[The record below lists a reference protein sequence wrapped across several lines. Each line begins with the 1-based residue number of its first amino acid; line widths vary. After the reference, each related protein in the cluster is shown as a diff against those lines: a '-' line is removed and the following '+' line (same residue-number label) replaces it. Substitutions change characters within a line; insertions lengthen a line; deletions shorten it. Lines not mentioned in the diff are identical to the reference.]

1 MKKILFISLC
11 FSSYFSFSQTSD
23 EVEKIKAEYDFEYVN
38 TLKNE
43 LIISYD
49 NNQSAID
56 NVLLN
61 SNLKRSFISDGKN
74 YFLRKVIGG
83 TPLYYTTDNVNAA
96 KSTRTNFLNTGGS
109 LGLNLDGQNMRIAT
123 WDGGP
128 TLVTHVEFYNTLNQS
143 RVNTPDASASNSQS
157 QHSTHV
163 SGTIIAKGTNPLAKG
178 MAPQAVLTSYD
189 WDNDSF
195 EVLTDATQ
203 NGLLIS
209 NHSYGIPVF
218 INGNQNAPTW
228 LMGSYSSE
236 SREWDLVSHAAPYYL
251 CVVSAGNDGSSSYTG
266 GLLQGYDKLTG
277 NKTSKNN
284 LVVANAEDAV
294 IHPNGSG
301 VLLGTLFINSSS
313 SQGPAD
319 DGRIKPDITGNG
331 TNVLSTSDSS
341 NSSYVTLSG
350 TSMSAPNVSGTLLL
364 LQQYYNQLNSTFMLS
379 STLKALACHTADD
392 AGNIGPDPIFGW
404 GLLNAK
410 KAAELIERDFNSNQT
425 ALIKEDILP
434 QGQTHQIEVSVSSG
448 QKLEATLCWTDV
460 AGNAINNQVN
470 SSTPALVNNLDLR
483 IKKSSDVFFPWK
495 LQLTNVAGAAIK
507 GDNNVDNVE
516 KVEVDNP
523 SGSYIIEITHKGN
536 LSGGAQ
542 QYSLVVSGADL
553 TLSNESYDSRSNFMI
568 YPNPSNGIF
577 NVEYNFESSKRLIQV
592 FDIQGRVVLQSS
604 PIEFISTIDLS
615 SHSKGLYVIK
625 CIDGE
630 KISNKKIILK

>member
-1 MKKILFISLC
+1 MKLYLISFAFLLPTIL
-11 FSSYFSFSQTSD
+11 FSQT
-23 EVEKIKAEYDFEYVN
+23 
-38 TLKNE
+38 KNE
-43 LIISYD
+43 IEVLKSNLDYEYIDSVKEELKLSYIS
-49 NNQSAID
+49 NQRSVDSI
-56 NVLLN
+56 LRN
-61 SNLKRSFISDGKN
+61 SNLKESYTLNGKS

-83 TPLYYTTDNVNAA
+83 VPMYYTNDNVNAA
-96 KSTRTNFLNTGGS
+96 KSTRANFLNSGGS
-109 LGLNLDGQNMRIAT
+109 LGLSLDGQNMRVAT

-128 TLVTHVEFYNTLNQS
+128 TLVSHVEFYNNLNQS

-178 MAPQAVLTSYD
+178 MAPQAILTSYD

-195 EVLTDATQ
+195 EALTDATD

-218 INGNQNAPTW
+218 NNGNQNAPTW

-236 SREWDLVSHAAPYYL
+236 AREWDLVSHASPYYL
-251 CVVSAGNDGSSSYTG
+251 SVVSAGNDGSSSYTG

-277 NKTSKNN
+277 NKNSKNN

-294 IHPNGSG
+294 IHPNGTG

-313 SQGPAD
+313 SQGPSD

-364 LQQYYNQLNSTFMLS
+364 LQQYYNQLNSSFMLAS
-379 STLKALACHTADD
+379 SLKALACHTADD
-392 AGNIGPDPIFGW
+392 AGNTGPDPIFGW

-410 KAAELIERDFNSNQT
+410 KAAELIEKDFNTNQT
-425 ALIKEDILP
+425 AIIKEDILV
-434 QGQTHQIEVSVSSG
+434 QGQTHQIELSVSNG
-448 QKLEATLCWTDV
+448 QKLEATLCWNDV
-460 AGNAINNQVN
+460 PGNAINNQIN

-483 IKKSSDVFFPWK
+483 IKKANDVFFPWK
-495 LQLTNVAGAAIK
+495 LQLSNVAGAAIK

-516 KVEVDNP
+516 KVEVDSPN
-523 SGSYIIEITHKGN
+523 GTYIIEVTHKGN
-536 LSGGAQ
+536 LSGGSQ
-542 QYSLVVSGADL
+542 QYSLIVSGANL
-553 TLSNESYDSRSNFMI
+553 TLSNESFNLESKIYI

-577 NVEYNFESSKRLIQV
+577 NVEYNFESSERLIQV
-592 FDIQGRVVLQSS
+592 YDIQGRVILQTNPVESKS
-604 PIEFISTIDLS
+604 ILDLS
-615 SHSKGLYVIK
+615 SHSKGLYFVK
-625 CIDGE
+625 CIDGA
-630 KISNKKIILK
+630 KISTKKVIVN